1 MNERVIY
8 VCPACGYE
16 GRIWF
21 RRNHKLAC
29 LDCNAPLA
37 SALASR
43 DLPEERTVF
52 WKRPDGSYTLPGR
65 DDARMPPEYER
76 VEPGSLR
83 ETDAIVRAIDAEH
96 RTQWERAQ
104 EGKDRLCQLDQS
116 ERRREL
122 RSRMQHMAPVTRDFA
137 QFAMDKNNSRPRPR
151 YTGAFFLQA
160 REFEKSNRE
169 PYRPDPERGR

>member
-1 MNERVIY
+1 MENDVVVAEDE
-8 VCPACGYE
+8 E
-16 GRIWF
+16 G
-21 RRNHKLAC
+21 
-29 LDCNAPLA
+29 
-37 SALASR
+37 
-43 DLPEERTVF
+43 V
-52 WKRPDGSYTLPGR
+52 
-65 DDARMPPEYER
+65 
-76 VEPGSLR
+76 LR